1 MTGTVRRR
9 CFYDRR
15 RPPFSARRR
24 RVLPRKPFG
33 GWRYS
38 LWFNAYVSCG
48 LGYAVSAEKLATAM
62 MRTFGR

>member
-1 MTGTVRRR
+1 M
-9 CFYDRR
+9 
-15 RPPFSARRR
+15 
-24 RVLPRKPFG
+24 KPFG

-48 LGYAVSAEKLATAM
+48 LGYAVSAEKLAEAM